1 MIEVSGGRDPRLMA
15 TSTTTSTEK
24 NLGEALQFLR
34 LVWALD
40 HRLQSTSKQM
50 SAKIGVTGLQRL
62 AIRIIGK
69 SPGCAPSEV
78 AHLLHVHP
86 STLTGVLQRLVE
98 RGLIE
103 RKRDLEDARRSA
115 LTLTAKGRRID
126 EVRTGTV
133 EAAVRKVL
141 SKVAPRDLAAAER
154 VLQALA
160 DELGADEE

>member
-1 MIEVSGGRDPRLMA
+1 M
-15 TSTTTSTEK
+15 STTTTTTTEPRK
-24 NLGEALQFLR
+24 PALGEALQFMR

-40 HRLQSTSKQM
+40 HKLQSTSKQM
-50 SAKIGVTGLQRL
+50 SARIGVTGLQRL

-69 SPGCAPSEV
+69 APGCAPSEL
-78 AHLLHVHP
+78 AELLHVHP

-103 RKRDLEDARRSA
+103 RKRDLEDARRST
-115 LTLTAKGRRID
+115 LTLTAKGKRID

-160 DELGADEE
+160 DELSDDEE

>member
-1 MIEVSGGRDPRLMA
+1 MA
-15 TSTTTSTEK
+15 TTTDTK
-24 NLGEALQFLR
+24 KLQLGEALQFLR

-69 SPGCAPSEV
+69 VPGCAPSEL
-78 AHLLHVHP
+78 AALLHVHP
-86 STLTGVLQRLVE
+86 STLTGVLQRLVD
-98 RGLIE
+98 RGLVE
-103 RKRDLEDARRSA
+103 RKRDLEDARRST
-115 LTLTAKGRRID
+115 LTLTAKGRRVD
-126 EVRTGTV
+126 EVRSGTV

-141 SKVAPRDLAAAER
+141 SKAAPRDVAAAER

-160 DELGADEE
+160 DELGGDDES

>member
-1 MIEVSGGRDPRLMA
+1 M
-15 TSTTTSTEK
+15 STTTTTGK
-24 NLGEALQFLR
+24 PALGEALQFMR

-40 HRLQSTSKQM
+40 HKLQSTSKQM
-50 SAKIGVTGLQRL
+50 SARIGVTGLQRL

-69 SPGCAPSEV
+69 VPGCAPSEL
-78 AHLLHVHP
+78 AELLHVHP

-103 RKRDLEDARRSA
+103 RKRDLEDARRST
-115 LTLTAKGRRID
+115 LTLTAKGKRID

-160 DELGADEE
+160 DELTDDEE